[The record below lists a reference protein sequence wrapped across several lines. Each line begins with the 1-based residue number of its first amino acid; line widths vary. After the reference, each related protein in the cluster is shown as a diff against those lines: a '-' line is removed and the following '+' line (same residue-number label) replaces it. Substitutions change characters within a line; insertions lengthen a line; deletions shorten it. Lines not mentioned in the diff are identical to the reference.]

1 MICYVFTCQTVPL
14 FFTVT
19 KFGIALP
26 KWIIERENSIWVNY
40 FFMFLFHDITNT
52 NVTLYKVVFYI
63 K

>member
-26 KWIIERENSIWVNY
+26 KWIIERENSIWENPV
-40 FFMFLFHDITNT
+40 DIMCIN
-52 NVTLYKVVFYI
+52 NLQNI
-63 K
+63 KAVALKL

>member
-26 KWIIERENSIWVNY
+26 KWIIERENSIWVS
-40 FFMFLFHDITNT
+40 
-52 NVTLYKVVFYI
+52 
-63 K
+63 